1 MDKNVLF
8 LVNQT
13 SVEFAK
19 KLVEKADDYGMYD
32 ADHSATRTFRLL
44 ISELK
49 YEYGFNNELYKYEA
63 FIADLLGTML
73 GNADRSIYEN
83 NLDAADIMV
92 KLPFMS
98 IFGIQKTIMENS
110 SNIALFEMVYDEY
123 TKHEYEIVM
132 AKTGLK
138 FVDDNTEKEEDDE
151 EFLLKKIDVE

>member
-8 LVNQT
+8 LINQT
-13 SVEFAK
+13 AVDFAK

-32 ADHSATRTFRLL
+32 ADHSTTRTFRLL

-49 YEYGFNNELYKYEA
+49 YEYEFNNELYKYEA

-73 GNADRSIYEN
+73 NSADEGIYEN
-83 NLDAADIMV
+83 NLDAAGIMAE
-92 KLPFMS
+92 LPYMS

-123 TKHEYEIVM
+123 TKYEYEIVM
-132 AKTGLK
+132 KKTGLK
-138 FVDDNTEKEEDDE
+138 FVDMDVKKEDDE